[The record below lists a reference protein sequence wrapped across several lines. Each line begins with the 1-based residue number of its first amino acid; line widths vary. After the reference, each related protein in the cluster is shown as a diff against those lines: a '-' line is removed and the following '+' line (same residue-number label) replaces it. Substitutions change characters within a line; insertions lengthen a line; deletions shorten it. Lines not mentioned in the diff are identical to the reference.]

1 MHAFVLSPM
10 GDVSIS
16 GCLCSNDWQIWPV
29 GWILV
34 FASKGSLEHNQMH
47 LFLYYVTVFMHK

>member
-1 MHAFVLSPM
+1 MHAFVLSPI

-16 GCLCSNDWQIWPV
+16 GCLCSNDWQIWPL

-34 FASKGSLEHNQMH
+34 FANKGSLEHSHMH
-47 LFLYYVTVFMHK
+47 LFLYYL